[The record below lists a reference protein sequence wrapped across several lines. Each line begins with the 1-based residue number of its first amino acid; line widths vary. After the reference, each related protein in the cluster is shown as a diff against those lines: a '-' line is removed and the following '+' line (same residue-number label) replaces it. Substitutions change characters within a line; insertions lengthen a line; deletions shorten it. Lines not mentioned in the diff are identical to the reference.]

1 MRRPSSSA
9 MVRLMCAAM
18 CMRWV
23 CCCSTYCAK
32 RRPPPQRFKAASV
45 RMGFPNRCAMWL
57 PRRRRSTLPIGSG
70 RWELC
75 ARRSCTRSGAP
86 SIFEGDLLLLVR
98 VVCGALAIFR
108 VAIWLPKQVVRTIP
122 DTSLVSDW
130 MTLYGP
136 AALGMPPIPISLA
149 SRLVRQS
156 RLCRLQRL
164 VHLRCVTP
172 RSGEDSRL
180 LRMAQKSPFD
190 GCGGFW
196 SGISHRLPLGVGV
209 AWDILLAAW
218 GAVMAFACI
227 ASGMNPQGDMA
238 RLPAVACAV
247 SYVCVWLVMGW
258 PIPLLVDT
266 RPIEKLFPLFER
278 PSLKQRV
285 VAAAGMAGVAFA
297 VLTLI
302 GILFLRES

>member
-1 MRRPSSSA
+1 

-70 RWELC
+70 RWERC

-86 SIFEGDLLLLVR
+86 SIFERGLSLLIR
-98 VVCGALAIFR
+98 VVRGALAIFG
-108 VAIWLPKQVVRTIP
+108 VAIRLPKQVVRKIP
-122 DTSLVSDW
+122 DSSLVSEW
-130 MTLYGP
+130 MALYGP
-136 AALGMPPIPISLA
+136 AALGMPLIPISPA

-156 RLCRLQRL
+156 RLCRLQCL
-164 VHLRCVTP
+164 VHQRCVMP
-172 RSGEDSRL
+172 KSGEGPQAFAHGAKVAFRWL
-180 LRMAQKSPFD
+180 WE
-190 GCGGFW
+190 FW
-196 SGISHRLPLGVGV
+196 SGIAHRLPLGVGV

-218 GAVMAFACI
+218 GAVMAFACV

-247 SYVCVWLVMGW
+247 SYVCVWLVMDC

-266 RPIEKLFPLFER
+266 RPIEKLFPLLER